1 VAPLICVV
9 VCTCDRHV
17 LFGELLAA
25 LAPQIIAE
33 RGFLV
38 VTDNGR
44 EAAQSIV
51 EAHRNSVATTYLR
64 IAERGLV
71 AARNAGLGAA
81 MATKADFIAFID
93 DDETPDERW
102 LAHLAACLRR
112 TPADIVCGPLEP
124 KFEKTPPDWARQ
136 GPFFRKFGNA
146 IGTGNIMFRAS
157 IIPSDPSHWFQPAFA
172 FIGGEDEELFQR
184 LIAQGARFAT
194 ANDALVHECVPTSR
208 MRLRYIL
215 NTGFR
220 DGVIETALQRQKV
233 GSSTAKASARHS
245 ARKLAYAANHLFWS
259 WKQPWRAVAAL
270 RDASEAVG
278 TLMSAAGISGRF
290 YGPR

>member
-1 VAPLICVV
+1 VALHICVV
-9 VCTCDRHV
+9 VCTCDRHA
-17 LFGELLAA
+17 LLGELLAA
-25 LAPQIIAE
+25 LIPQMMAE
-33 RGFLV
+33 RGCLV

-44 EAAQSIV
+44 QAAQTIV

-71 AARNAGLGAA
+71 AARNAGLSAA
-81 MATKADFIAFID
+81 LSTEADVIAFID

-102 LAHLAACLRR
+102 LANLAACLQR

-124 KFEKTPPDWARQ
+124 KFAKTPPDWALH
-136 GPFFRKFGNA
+136 GPFFRKSGTA

-157 IIPSDPSHWFQPAFA
+157 IIPNDPSQWFQPAFA
-172 FIGGEDEELFQR
+172 FIGGEDEEFFQR

-194 ANDALVHECVPTSR
+194 APDALVHECVPPIR
-208 MRLRYIL
+208 MRLRYVL
-215 NTGFR
+215 STGFR
-220 DGVIETALQRQKV
+220 DGVIETALHRQNA
-233 GSSTAKASARHS
+233 GSATAKAFARHS